1 MALESG
7 QQRAARA
14 AQLHRDGKL
23 AEAIAAY
30 DAILRDEPRNAH
42 ALHYS
47 GVAQYQSGNL
57 KEAFERLRASVNLDG
72 TSADAWSNLGL
83 VLQAI
88 GHKRAAIEVFERA
101 AKIDPQSAEIA
112 QNLGA
117 AQLASG
123 QVQEAESTM
132 RAIVAREPHVAKAW
146 FILALALQTQGRM
159 LESLDAATRAASLGP
174 GEEGYAGLKA
184 QLETGIGAAAKA
196 RRTLE
201 TALARMPHSLPLR
214 FELGFL
220 LENSLGE
227 LQAAADAYEQASRI
241 DPMHGATLSQLTFLR
256 GRLADWRDRDALVA
270 RYRKAAESGAQAL
283 SPFAFLSL
291 PSTRAEQRTCARHWT
306 APLAGLAP
314 TSDAPSS
321 SSPSVASTPTLRD
334 AARPR
339 VAYLSAD
346 FHSHATAF
354 LAAGLFEQHDR
365 ARFEVVAYSTGPDD
379 RSAMRARLV
388 KAFDRFVDVKGRNP
402 GEIAEMIRAD
412 GVDILVDLKG
422 HTQDATPI
430 VLARRPA
437 PIQVHYLGY
446 PGTLEGGLVDY
457 LVGDAIVTPEE
468 HAADY
473 AEALVRLPHSYQ
485 VNDRARPI
493 AETPARGA
501 LGLPDGALVFA
512 SFNHTY
518 KINPDVFDAWCA
530 ILRSVPGSVLWLLAR
545 NERDPAMANLRREAH
560 SRGLDEARLVFATH
574 RPNAEYL
581 ALYRHADL
589 FLDTWPY
596 NAHTTASDALWAGC
610 PVLTVLGTTFAGRV
624 AASLLHAVGLPE
636 LVMPAID
643 DYVARAVSLAG
654 DPGERARLRAHLAG
668 PGRESALFD
677 TARTARALEEAYLTM
692 IAQRRRG
699 ERASFSVAAA

>member
-1 MALESG
+1 METS

-14 AQLHRDGKL
+14 AQLHREGKL
-23 AEAIAAY
+23 AEALAVY

-47 GVAQYQSGNL
+47 GVAHYQGGSL
-57 KEAFERLRASVNLDG
+57 KEAFERLRASVNLDP

-83 VLQAI
+83 VLQSI

-101 AKIDPQSAEIA
+101 AKLDPQSAEVA

-117 AQLASG
+117 AQLAIG
-123 QVQEAESTM
+123 QVKEAEATM
-132 RAIVAREPHVAKAW
+132 RALVAREPHVAKAW

-159 LESLDAATRAASLGP
+159 LESLDAATRAASLGR

-184 QLETGIGAAAKA
+184 QLEIGIGAAPKA
-196 RRTLE
+196 RQTLE

-214 FELGFL
+214 FELGSL
-220 LENSLGE
+220 LENNLGE
-227 LQAAADAYEQASRI
+227 LAAAVEAYEQASKI
-241 DPMHGATLSQLTFLR
+241 DPMHGATLSQLSFLR

-270 RYRKAAESGAQAL
+270 RYRKAAQAGAQAL

-291 PSTRAEQRTCARHWT
+291 PSTRAEQRVCARQWT
-306 APLAGLAP
+306 APLAGL
-314 TSDAPSS
+314 
-321 SSPSVASTPTLRD
+321 STPHDASASPQPKLRD

-339 VAYLSAD
+339 IAYLSAD

-365 ARFEVVAYSTGPDD
+365 ARFEIVAYSAGPDD

-402 GEIAEMIRAD
+402 VEVAEMIRAD

-422 HTQDATPI
+422 HTQDSTPI

-457 LVGDAIVTPEE
+457 LVGDAIVTPED

-473 AEALVRLPHSYQ
+473 AEAIVRLPHSYQ
-485 VNDRARPI
+485 VNDRTRPI
-493 AETPARGA
+493 GEAPTRDA
-501 LGLPDGALVFA
+501 LGLPADAIVFA
-512 SFNHTY
+512 SFNQTY
-518 KINPDVFDAWCA
+518 KINPEVLDAWCA
-530 ILRSVPGSVLWLLAR
+530 ILRGVPGSVLWLLAR
-545 NERDPAMANLRREAH
+545 NEDDPAIANLRREAQ
-560 SRGLDEARLVFATH
+560 SRGIDGARLVFATH

-610 PVLTVLGTTFAGRV
+610 PVLTILGTTFAGRV

-636 LVMPAID
+636 LATSSAD
-643 DYVARAVSLAG
+643 DYVARAVSLAV
-654 DPGERARLRAHLAG
+654 DAGERARLRAHLAG
-668 PGRESALFD
+668 AGRQSALFD

-692 IAQRRRG
+692 IAQHRKG
-699 ERASFSVAAA
+699 ERASFSVATA